1 MPTLTP
7 FPSKFVKR
15 SVPGSNNRSNLFRRI
30 PDQSKGS
37 KGLLSVPE
45 SSVEEKIVKEYNKQ
59 GEEAQKMNLDGV
71 KKNDDLIFDTL
82 EKLKSKRKA
91 PSQKKKKGAKKNS
104 RKSTSKKFK
113 KSVEPNFSISS

>member
-1 MPTLTP
+1 M
-7 FPSKFVKR
+7 
-15 SVPGSNNRSNLFRRI
+15 
-30 PDQSKGS
+30 
-37 KGLLSVPE
+37 
-45 SSVEEKIVKEYNKQ
+45 KEYNKQ

-113 KSVEPNFSISS
+113 KSIEPNFSISS

>member
-59 GEEAQKMNLDGV
+59 GEDAQKMNLDGV

-82 EKLKSKRKA
+82 EKLKSKKRARKRRKL
-91 PSQKKKKGAKKNS
+91 PRRIPGSQHP
-104 RKSTSKKFK
+104 KSLKRVLNPTLA
-113 KSVEPNFSISS
+113 SVLD